1 MVESFFQRVCDGNR
15 RNSEQ
20 KPLILFF
27 LIPERLQG
35 DWYLSPNSQMALGAQ
50 SDAAQTSPVM
60 LIKGE
65 KQMVSDMSAGSTTQ
79 AQRLPLPLGK
89 ELERAVRLDPS
100 GTEP

>member
-1 MVESFFQRVCDGNR
+1 MVESFFQRVRDGNR

-35 DWYLSPNSQMALGAQ
+35 DWYLLPNSQMALGAQ

-65 KQMVSDMSAGSTTQ
+65 KQMVSDMSAGSTAQ
-79 AQRLPLPLGK
+79 ARRLPLPLRK